1 MGSGPCDD
9 WVVCVEL
16 QGSAKSTLVARRP
29 LCLFF
34 LFGSGTA
41 GGAAVLVGLRV
52 FALNDLINFLPVHRN
67 LGGGFDAQPDFIAAD
82 IDDRN
87 DNIVADD
94 DALVALAGQNKH
106 RRTPY

>member
-41 GGAAVLVGLRV
+41 GGAAVLLGLRV
-52 FALNDLINFLPVHRN
+52 FALNGLINFLPVHRAPS
-67 LGGGFDAQPDFIAAD
+67 DAPVIPLAAGAQLLEQRGD
-82 IDDRN
+82 T
-87 DNIVADD
+87 
-94 DALVALAGQNKH
+94 LVALG
-106 RRTPY
+106 PG